1 MRLDRSLFDHADRRD
16 TGALVAGID
25 EAGRGPLAGPVI
37 AAAVILDESA
47 VPDGI
52 ADSKTLDA
60 ATRERLCAAL
70 QGTAMIGIGAA
81 STAEIDRLNILAA
94 TMLAMQRAVARLPQ
108 RPTLALIDG
117 NRAPDLPCAVRTMIK
132 GDTRSPVIGAAS
144 IVAKVVRD
152 RIMARLAIVHPGF
165 GWERNAGY
173 PTPEHKASL
182 RHLGPTAHH
191 RKSFGPVREVL
202 ASGAPPVS
210 LRAVE
215 N

>member
-1 MRLDRSLFDHADRRD
+1 MRLDRSLFDQAEGRD
-16 TGALVAGID
+16 PGELVAGVD

-60 ATRERLCAAL
+60 ATRERLCATL
-70 QGTAMIGIGAA
+70 QDTAMIGIGAA
-81 STAEIDRLNILAA
+81 STTEIDRFNILAA
-94 TMLAMQRAVARLPQ
+94 TMLAMQRAVARLPR

-132 GDTRSPVIGAAS
+132 GDAHSPVIGAAS

-152 RIMARLAIVHPGF
+152 RIMARLAKSGRLFILGI
-165 GWERNAGY
+165 
-173 PTPEHKASL
+173 HKASE
-182 RHLGPTAHH
+182 
-191 RKSFGPVREVL
+191 F
-202 ASGAPPVS
+202 
-210 LRAVE
+210 
-215 N
+215 